1 MHARRQKRAV
11 PDMVAR
17 PSREGSGTVA
27 ASPPGGEFS
36 FLPPRKSRQICLA
49 AVTALMASYAASEAT
64 SYPVAV
70 AAAAGRLLLRVE
82 SALSPPPSTLWL

>member
-1 MHARRQKRAV
+1 M
-11 PDMVAR
+11 
-17 PSREGSGTVA
+17 A

-49 AVTALMASYAASEAT
+49 AATALMASYAASEAT

-70 AAAAGRLLLRVE
+70 AAAGRLLLRVE